1 MRKRKPCYTDQVGG
15 VAVSTAEVLVYL
27 GEDSPLYRQLL
38 KDSNHVHYVFCETA
52 DEVERSIDVAD
63 IVYCVPSFPAHLL
76 KRGKKIRWIQ
86 LLAAGVD
93 RLVPAVRELEG
104 VLLTRSDVTYG
115 DRIAEYVLARCL
127 ADAQRLREL
136 DMKQRDAVWEPVTVH
151 WLKGQTMGIAGV
163 GSIGRV
169 IADRARGMHMHVVG
183 YAYTS
188 REVAGFDHVYPGD
201 QLPAFLSELDVLVLA
216 LPLTS
221 ATKGLISG
229 DEFEIMKPSVLLV
242 NVARGAIVDEAAL
255 IAALSEGR
263 IRAAALD
270 VFETEPL
277 PKTSP
282 LWQMRN
288 VTVSAHFSGS
298 DVPEELAEF
307 FLDNLGRFI
316 RGDTLQGTVDLTR
329 GY

>member
-1 MRKRKPCYTDQVGG
+1 
-15 VAVSTAEVLVYL
+15 VSTAEVLVYL

>member
-1 MRKRKPCYTDQVGG
+1 M
-15 VAVSTAEVLVYL
+15 STVEVLVYP
-27 GEDSPLYRQLL
+27 GEDSPSYRQLL
-38 KDSNHVHYVFCETA
+38 KDSNHVHYIFCGTT
-52 DEVERSIDVAD
+52 DQVEQSIHKAD

-76 KRGKKIRWIQ
+76 KRGKGIRWIQ

-104 VLLTRSDVTYG
+104 VVLTRSDVTYG
-115 DRIAEYVLARCL
+115 DRMAEYVLARCL
-127 ADAQRLREL
+127 ADAQHLREL
-136 DMKQRDAVWEPVTVH
+136 DVKQRDAVWEPVTVH

-183 YAYTS
+183 YACAS
-188 REVAGFDHVYPGD
+188 REVPGFDHVYPGD
-201 QLPAFLSELDVLVLA
+201 RLHAFLSELDVLVLA

-221 ATKGLISG
+221 ETKGLIS
-229 DEFEIMKPSVLLV
+229 DEEFEIMKPSVLLV
-242 NVARGAIVDEAAL
+242 NVARGAIADEVAL
-255 IAALSEGR
+255 IAALAEGR

-282 LWQMRN
+282 LWRMPN
-288 VTVSAHFSGS
+288 VAVSAHFSGS
-298 DVPEELAEF
+298 DVPEELVEF

-316 RGDTLQGTVDLTR
+316 RGDTLRGTVDLTR